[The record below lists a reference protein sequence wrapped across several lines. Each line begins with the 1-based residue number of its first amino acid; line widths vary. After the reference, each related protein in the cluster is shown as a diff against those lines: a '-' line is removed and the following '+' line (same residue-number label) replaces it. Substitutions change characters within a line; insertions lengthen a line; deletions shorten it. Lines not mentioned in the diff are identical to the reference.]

1 MASIKLLNISLVLLC
16 ILTTAFTCT
25 YLAITSSN
33 TALDDTKGSRDN
45 SVSAAFTVGEDSV
58 RNRTDEYLNLL
69 MGSTVDF
76 LESFTK
82 EHRIASATL
91 AQEISAAP
99 WDDVRQLSL

>member
-45 SVSAAFTVGEDSV
+45 SVSAAFTGEDSV

-69 MGSTVDF
+69 MGSTVEF
-76 LESFTK
+76 LESFAK